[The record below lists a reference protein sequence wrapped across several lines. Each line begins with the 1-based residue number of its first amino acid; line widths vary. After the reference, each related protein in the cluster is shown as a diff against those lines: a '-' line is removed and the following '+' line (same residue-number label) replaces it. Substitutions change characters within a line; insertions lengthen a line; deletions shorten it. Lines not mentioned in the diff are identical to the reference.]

1 MSNAKRCDR
10 CGDFITFNSLY
21 GKSDVA
27 RITLLNGHEHNKE
40 NYDLCQRCREEL
52 INWLEGNKKD
62 RITFVVH
69 MMSYCDLNR
78 VQENILTSLSGI
90 RGILNMPRCIDVP
103 GRFIDTPGAEIFFRC
118 GNPERCLGGL
128 RPDYYVSDSVSG
140 LEFLRQSA
148 EKCGG
153 ERLKDIDEL
162 CSKVIEL
169 VKEK

>member
-10 CGDFITFNSLY
+10 CGGFYTVNSLY
-21 GKSDVA
+21 EESDVV
-27 RITLLNGHEHNKE
+27 RIALLDEYGHNKE

-52 INWLEGNKKD
+52 IEWLEGNKKD

-69 MMSYCDLNR
+69 MMSDYDLR
-78 VQENILTSLSGI
+78 QAQENILTSLSGI

-103 GRFIDTPGAEIFFRC
+103 GRFIDIPGIEIFFRC
-118 GNPERCLGGL
+118 GDPERCLGGL
-128 RPDYYVSDSVSG
+128 RPDYYVSNSIAG
-140 LEFLRQSA
+140 LEFFRQSA

-162 CSKVIEL
+162 CNKVIEL

>member
-1 MSNAKRCDR
+1 MNNAKRCDR
-10 CGDFITFNSLY
+10 CGRFYTCNSLY

-40 NYDLCQRCREEL
+40 NYDLCQRCRDKL
-52 INWLEGNKKD
+52 MKWLEGNKKYGV
-62 RITFVVH
+62 TFVVH
-69 MMSYCDLNR
+69 TDSDYDLSHAH
-78 VQENILTSLSGI
+78 ENILTSLSGI
-90 RGILNMPRCIDVP
+90 PGVFNMPHCIDIP
-103 GRFIDTPGAEIFFRC
+103 GIEIFFRC
-118 GNPERCLGGL
+118 GDPERHLGGL
-128 RPDYYVSDSVSG
+128 RPDYYVSNSVSG

-169 VKEK
+169 VNSFCR